1 MFSPK
6 RYRSHL
12 ASLIHSGVSYVSY
25 LFRGSAGASVD
36 AILVPANI
44 WFSTSSYYY
53 PQEIRSASFERRP
66 RNPPG
71 NRFTWPVLFFQFNC
85 IFVAWLDSW
94 AIIILMPT
102 WSSGSR
108 FFNVRLADQ
117 CVRVIDQRL
126 FITAPESFELL
137 FACRCGFAAHPEHGS
152 KT

>member
-12 ASLIHSGVSYVSY
+12 ASLIHSGKAMLVTCFVEVLALPLM
-25 LFRGSAGASVD
+25 LF
-36 AILVPANI
+36 
-44 WFSTSSYYY
+44 SSL
-53 PQEIRSASFERRP
+53 QIFGFLRP
-66 RNPPG
+66 LIITHKKSDLLRLKDDHETPPG
-71 NRFTWPVLFFQFNC
+71 NRFTWRVLFFQFNC

-126 FITAPESFELL
+126 FITAPESFKLL